1 MRKIFGLVII
11 TTVSVAIAIGFIRLI
26 FPASYSRYIHGTS
39 WDYSEEHDKMFPEL
53 GLFKLFTND
62 EMNGGYIEI
71 SCDTRIKGKKYFMFK
86 WSNSGIH
93 STYPTTL
100 NIVLDSDP
108 PITKK
113 YGTDGPGVIDERL
126 KYTNV
131 AMLTKNISLD
141 NPQIYFENKD
151 AYQFLDLLKGKTIF
165 AIKKDAVFNEFNLT
179 GLDNDLAKLSAH
191 CPREVEKKAKKGTGT
206 N

>member
-1 MRKIFGLVII
+1 MKKIFGLIVL
-11 TTVSVAIAIGFIRLI
+11 VAIGIGFTRLVL
-26 FPASYSRYIHGTS
+26 PVTYSLYVHGTS

-62 EMNGGYIEI
+62 EKNGGYIEI
-71 SCDTRIKGKKYFMFK
+71 SCDTRIKGHKNFK
-86 WSNSGIH
+86 LEWGNSDIEE
-93 STYPTTL
+93 SYPTTL
-100 NIVLDSDP
+100 NIVLDSDQ

-113 YGTDGPGVIDERL
+113 FGSEGYGVIDQRL
-126 KYTNV
+126 KYTSV
-131 AMLTKNISLD
+131 ALLTPNLSLG
-141 NPQIYFENKD
+141 NPHIYFEGKD

-179 GLDNDLAKLSAH
+179 GLEKDLTKLSAH
-191 CPREVEKKAKKGTGT
+191 CPREVEKKTKKGAST

>member
-1 MRKIFGLVII
+1 MRKIFGIVVLV
-11 TTVSVAIAIGFIRLI
+11 VIAIGFIRII
-26 FPASYSRYIHGTS
+26 FPASYSRYVHGTS

-62 EMNGGYIEI
+62 EINGGYIEI
-71 SCDTRIKGKKYFMFK
+71 SCDTRTKGQKSFK
-86 WSNSGIH
+86 LEWSNSDIEK
-93 STYPTTL
+93 SYPTTL
-100 NIVLDSDP
+100 IIVLDSDP

-113 YGTDGPGVIDERL
+113 FGSDGYGVIDQRL
-126 KYTNV
+126 KYTSV
-131 AMLTKNISLD
+131 ALLTPNLSLG
-141 NPQIYFENKD
+141 NPHIYFEGKD